1 MAADQNLIQATRAM
15 GVSKYRD
22 DSGWVKALASIG
34 KYVAAKQSLKQ
45 QLNKNADDVFAT
57 IEEADIEG
65 LVEYKELAKKY
76 TKIIAKQPSWSKKYK
91 QATKDYNDLMKAV
104 ELNKA
109 GNTAFIS

>member
-45 QLNKNADDVFAT
+45 Q
-57 IEEADIEG
+57 
-65 LVEYKELAKKY
+65 
-76 TKIIAKQPSWSKKYK
+76 IIC
-91 QATKDYNDLMKAV
+91 L
-104 ELNKA
+104 L
-109 GNTAFIS
+109 